1 MTSKTERRNR
11 PALSLHV
18 PEPDARPGD
27 AVDFSAVV
35 IPAAGSVARPDIAA
49 SAAETHPLCFTLVRV
64 LDDAGKAVG
73 PWDPKLDPDKLRRML
88 RDMALVRIFD
98 ERMFRA
104 QRQGKTSF
112 YMKIGRA
119 HV

>member
-35 IPAAGSVARPDIAA
+35 IPAAGRAPLPAA
-49 SAAETHPLCFTLVRV
+49 GMTP
-64 LDDAGKAVG
+64 
-73 PWDPKLDPDKLRRML
+73 
-88 RDMALVRIFD
+88 ALKST
-98 ERMFRA
+98 A
-104 QRQGKTSF
+104 SP
-112 YMKIGRA
+112 GRA
-119 HV
+119 SGSGT